1 MKKFS
6 MPSKIKVARPVN
18 APPQL
23 NSANAAHITHSNQAN
38 VKPIKPKKV

>member
-6 MPSKIKVARPVN
+6 MPSKTKVARPVN

-23 NSANAAHITHSNQAN
+23 NSANAAHITHSHPRNI
-38 VKPIKPKKV
+38 KPIKPEKV